1 MDLIYFY
8 QPDVDILHVVWN
20 VDPLALT
27 CQWQEMFYMNQ
38 LDLSPF
44 LVVKLGI

>member
-8 QPDVDILHVVWN
+8 LPGDDILHVAWN

-44 LVVKLGI
+44 LVFKLRI